1 MAEIVVN
8 TKDLTKVYSS
18 FRGAATVD
26 ALKGINLTVK
36 KGDFIAIMGASGSGK
51 TSLLNL
57 LSGIDT
63 PTSGD
68 IIIDNIDLSK
78 MKKDELSLFRRENSG
93 FVFQDYNLLDSLTVE
108 ENIGLP
114 LILSKEK
121 SGIIKE
127 ECNKVMKFVG
137 IGDLNKKY
145 PYNISGGQ
153 KQRVAIAR
161 AIINNPSI
169 IYADEPTG
177 NLDSKATK
185 RIMDILCKMNV
196 ELKST
201 ILMVTHDPY
210 SASFCSKVTF
220 IKDGNI
226 ESEIASKGNRDTFF
240 REIIALQSHIA
251 GEE

>member
-1 MAEIVVN
+1 MSEIVLN
-8 TKDLTKVYSS
+8 TKDLTKVYST
-18 FRGAATVD
+18 FRGAAAVN
-26 ALKGINLTVK
+26 ALNGINLTVK
-36 KGDFIAIMGASGSGK
+36 KSDFIGIMGASGSGK
-51 TSLLNL
+51 TTLLNI
-57 LSGIDT
+57 LSGVDT

-68 IIIDNIDLSK
+68 IRINDKDITE
-78 MKKDELSLFRRENSG
+78 MKKGELSLFRRENSG
-93 FVFQDYNLLDSLTVE
+93 YVFQDFNLLDSLSVE

-114 LILSKEK
+114 LILSKK
-121 SGIIKE
+121 NPDFIKGQSK
-127 ECNKVMKFVG
+127 KVMKFVG
-137 IGDLNKKY
+137 ISDLNDKY

-161 AIINNPSI
+161 AIINDPSI

-185 RIMDILCKMNV
+185 IIMDILCKMND

-210 SASFCSKVTF
+210 TASYCSKVIF

-226 ESEIASKGNRDTFF
+226 ESEITSEGNRDTFF
-240 REIIALQSHIA
+240 HKIIELQSHI
-251 GEE
+251 GSEE